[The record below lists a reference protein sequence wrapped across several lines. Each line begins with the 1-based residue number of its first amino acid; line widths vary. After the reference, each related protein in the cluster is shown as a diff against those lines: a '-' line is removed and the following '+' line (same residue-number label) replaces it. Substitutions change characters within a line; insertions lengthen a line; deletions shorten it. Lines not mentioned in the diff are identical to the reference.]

1 MKKFHICYYPE
12 KGVNL
17 TIGINIEAESMEIA
31 LKIFTTQH
39 PYSEI
44 SYIHNKSI

>member
-1 MKKFHICYYPE
+1 MNKFHISFFPE
-12 KGVNL
+12 KDTNL

-31 LKIFTTQH
+31 LKIFITKY
-39 PYSEI
+39 PYAVI

>member
-1 MKKFHICYYPE
+1 MKKFHICYYPQS
-12 KGVNL
+12 GVNL

-31 LKIFTTQH
+31 LKIFTTKY

>member
-1 MKKFHICYYPE
+1 MKKFHISYFPQ
-12 KGVNL
+12 KGENL

-31 LKIFTTQH
+31 LKIFITQF
-39 PYSEI
+39 PYCEI